1 MARPCPVEIPTPE
14 KFSTPNLTP
23 TPESTPKSVIGSPKS
38 DTSTSNS
45 GTSSSK
51 SFRTPLSPKFAEKES
66 EAEPRTPVK
75 QIRKFKR
82 PAVAPSVIRPSP
94 WTPGFRNARKCAVHG
109 YFSQSAPA
117 GQRRLPRTCPCD
129 F

>member
-14 KFSTPNLTP
+14 NFSTPNLTP

-66 EAEPRTPVK
+66 EAEPRTPV
-75 QIRKFKR
+75 RR
-82 PAVAPSVIRPSP
+82 HLPVREGSRVHVHVIK
-94 WTPGFRNARKCAVHG
+94 A
-109 YFSQSAPA
+109 YFGS
-117 GQRRLPRTCPCD
+117 LC
-129 F
+129 